1 VTIAHVEVSGLD
13 IAFRRAGHGPPLVL
27 LHGGMCDS
35 RVWHPQLESL
45 ADEYTVIAWDAPGC
59 GGSSDPP
66 DSYRFPEYAACLAGL
81 IDALRLDRPHVLG
94 HSFGAGLALALYG
107 RRPTMPRSLVLV
119 AGYAGW
125 AGSLPAD
132 EVQTRLQLALRLAGE
147 LPKPV
152 RPDSLPGL
160 FANAPPAERLADL
173 AAAMS
178 DVRPGGTRVM
188 AHAFAEADLGDL
200 LPTITV
206 PTLLLHGDADE
217 RAPRA
222 VWERLHADIPSS
234 TLVLLPGIGHELAI
248 EAPDAFDA
256 EVRRFLAAVP

>member
-1 VTIAHVEVSGLD
+1 MTVEHIEVSGLD

-35 RVWHPQLESL
+35 RVWRRQLKSL
-45 ADEYTVIAWDAPGC
+45 AAEYTVIAWDAPGC

-66 DSYRFPEYAACLAGL
+66 DTYRLSDYADCLAGL
-81 IDALRLDRPHVLG
+81 IESLELGWPHVLG
-94 HSFGAGLALALYG
+94 HSFGAGLALALHG

-125 AGSLPAD
+125 AGSLPAE

-152 RPDSLPGL
+152 TPDSLPGL
-160 FANAPPAERLADL
+160 FASEAPAGHLAEL
-173 AAAMS
+173 AAVMS
-178 DVRPGGTRVM
+178 DVRPVGTRVM
-188 AHAFAEADLGDL
+188 ACALAEADLRDL
-200 LPTITV
+200 LPKITV
-206 PTLLLHGDADE
+206 PTLLLHGSADE

-222 VWERLHADIPSS
+222 VWERLHAGIPGSA
-234 TLVLLPGIGHELAI
+234 LVLLPGVGHEVAI
-248 EAPDAFDA
+248 EAPDAFDMA
-256 EVRRFLAAVP
+256 VRRFLAAVP

>member
-1 VTIAHVEVSGLD
+1 VTVEHIVISGLD

-35 RVWHPQLESL
+35 RVWRPQLESL

-66 DSYRFPEYAACLAGL
+66 DSYRLPEYAACLAGL
-81 IDALRLDRPHVLG
+81 IDALGLSRPHVVG
-94 HSFGAGLALALYG
+94 HSFGAGLALNLYG
-107 RRPTMPRSLVLV
+107 HCPTMPRSLVLV

-125 AGSLPAD
+125 AGSLPAE
-132 EVQTRLQLALRLAGE
+132 EVQTRLQHALRLASE
-147 LPKPV
+147 LPRPV

-160 FANAPPAERLADL
+160 FASEPPAGHVAAL
-173 AAAMS
+173 AAVMS
-178 DVRPGGTRVM
+178 DVRPVGTRVM
-188 AHAFAEADLGDL
+188 AHAFAEADLRDL
-200 LPTITV
+200 LAQIRV

-222 VWERLHADIPSS
+222 VWERLHADIPGSA
-234 TLVLLPGIGHELAI
+234 LVLLPGVGHEVAI
-248 EAPDAFDA
+248 ESPEAFDTQ
-256 EVRRFLAAVP
+256 VRRFLAAVP